1 VADNV
6 KYTEP
11 GSGTLFATK
20 DDGTAHHQKVITEG
34 LKADASVQQIAK
46 QEDEQHASGD
56 LGVMALG
63 VRKDAV
69 TALAGSDADYQPMIF
84 DASGRL
90 WVNNTGATQ
99 PISAASLPLPT
110 GAATSALQGGGLPS
124 ALASDRLK
132 VDGSGVTQP
141 VSGTV
146 TASNATGDLAHDD
159 ADSTSKPVKI
169 GGRAIAH
176 GSNPSAVAADDRTN
190 WYFNRAGVPF
200 VIGGHPNIISIGFN
214 LSSATSNAALITI
227 STGSKIVITQ
237 IQVIAGTDV
246 STTPS
251 VLIGFGTANTPAIG
265 NAGNVLSHPAIPG
278 GGGVSRGD
286 GSGIIAVGADDEDL
300 RYTTGT
306 ITGGSVHCLVSYY
319 TVPS

>member
-20 DDGTAHHQKVITEG
+20 DDGTAHHQKVVTEG
-34 LKADASVQQIAK
+34 LKADASVQQLAK

-90 WVNNTGATQ
+90 WVNN
-99 PISAASLPLPT
+99 
-110 GAATSALQGGGLPS
+110 
-124 ALASDRLK
+124 
-132 VDGSGVTQP
+132 SGVTQP

-146 TASNATGDLAHDD
+146 TASNTTGDLAHDD

-169 GGRAIAH
+169 GARAIAH
-176 GSNPSAVAADDRTN
+176 GANPSAVAADDRTN
-190 WYFNRAGVPF
+190 LYANRHGIPF
-200 VIGGHPNIISIGFN
+200 FIGGHPNIISIGFN
-214 LSSATSNAALITI
+214 LSSATSNAALITV
-227 STGSKIVITQ
+227 STGTKIVITQ
-237 IQVIAGTDV
+237 MQAVAGTDV

-265 NAGNVLSHPAIPG
+265 NAGNVLSHPAMPG
-278 GGGVSRGD
+278 GGGISRGD
-286 GSGIIAVGADDEDL
+286 GTGIIAIGADNEDL

-306 ITGGSVHCLVSYY
+306 ITGGSVHVLVSYF
-319 TVPS
+319 TIET